1 VPLDPTP
8 VPEELCGLR
17 IALCVSGGI
26 AAYKVVDL
34 ASALTQAGSQVRVA
48 MTPAAMRFVGPPTF
62 QGVTGN
68 PVLTGLWSADG
79 SPEPHVF
86 LGDWAQVILV
96 APATANVIS
105 RMAGGRSDDIVTATL
120 LASRCPVVMAPAMND
135 AMWAKP
141 AVQENIAALRR
152 RGVTV
157 VEPESGHLASG
168 HEGAGRLAGAS
179 TILNAMVHAVRS
191 RYDFAGRRV
200 VVTAGGTREPIDP
213 VRFISNYSSGKM
225 GFALASAAADRGAKV
240 TLVSAAAH
248 VAHHGVEIQHVDTA
262 EEMLAELRS
271 QLRGA
276 DLLLMAAAV
285 GDFRPSRAAKRKI
298 RREETPSLNLELEPI
313 PDLVASLAG
322 DEALAGVFRVG
333 FAAEDSDL
341 DAKGVEKMKRKGL
354 QAIIANDI
362 SRRDIGFGSEYNAG
376 VLLFADGSR
385 HELEKATKREMSD
398 KILDLVL
405 PHLKR

>member
-8 VPEELCGLR
+8 VPGELRGLR
-17 IALCVSGGI
+17 IALLVAGGI

-34 ASALTQAGSQVRVA
+34 ASALTQAGAQVRVA
-48 MTPAAMRFVGPPTF
+48 MTPSAMRFVGPPTF
-62 QGVTGN
+62 QGVTGQ
-68 PVLTGLWSADG
+68 PVVTGLWPADG
-79 SPEPHVF
+79 VAEPHVF
-86 LGDWAQVILV
+86 LGDWAQIILV

-141 AVQENIAALRR
+141 AVQENLASLRR

-179 TILNAMVHAVRS
+179 TILNAMVHGIRS
-191 RYDFAGRRV
+191 RYDFAGRHV

-240 TLVSAAAH
+240 TLITTANH
-248 VAHHGVEIQHVDTA
+248 PEHHGISPQRVDTA
-262 EEMLAELRS
+262 EEMLAALRS
-271 QLRGA
+271 QLKGA

-285 GDFRPSRAAKRKI
+285 GDFKPAKTAGQKI

-322 DEALAGVFRVG
+322 DPALTTVFRVG
-333 FAAEDSDL
+333 FAAEDSKL
-341 DAKGVEKMKRKGL
+341 DAKALDKLKRKGL
-354 QAIIANDI
+354 QAIVANDI
-362 SRRDIGFGSEYNAG
+362 SRRDIGFGSDYNAG

-385 HELEKATKREMSD
+385 HELEKATKREMAD
-398 KILDLVL
+398 RILDLVL
-405 PHLKR
+405 PQLKK

>member
-1 VPLDPTP
+1 MPLDPTP
-8 VPEELCGLR
+8 VPEELRGLR
-17 IALCVSGGI
+17 IALLVSGGI

-34 ASALTQAGSQVRVA
+34 ASALKQAGSQVRVA

-96 APATANVIS
+96 APATANVIGRIAS
-105 RMAGGRSDDIVTATL
+105 GRSDDIVTATL
-120 LASRCPVVMAPAMND
+120 LAARSLVVVAPAMND
-135 AMWAKP
+135 SMWSKP
-141 AVQENIAALRR
+141 AVQANIKALRQS
-152 RGVTV
+152 GLKV

-168 HEGAGRLAGAS
+168 HVGTGRLAGAAR
-179 TILNAMVHAVRS
+179 IFEVMAAAVRDS
-191 RYDFAGRRV
+191 YDMPGVRI

-225 GFALASAAADRGAKV
+225 GFALAAAAADRGAKV
-240 TLVSAAAH
+240 TLVTTGNH
-248 VAHHGVEIQHVDTA
+248 PEHRGIDVRRVDTA

-276 DLLLMAAAV
+276 DALFMAAAV
-285 GDFRPSRAAKRKI
+285 GDFRPAKTTDRKI
-298 RREETPSLNLELEPI
+298 RREDTPNLTLELEPI
-313 PDLVASLAG
+313 PDLVATLAG
-322 DEALAGVFRVG
+322 DPDLAKVFRLG
-333 FAAEDSDL
+333 FAAEDSAL
-341 DAKGVEKMKRKGL
+341 DARAVEKMKRKGL
-354 QAIIANDI
+354 HAIVANDI
-362 SRRDIGFGSEYNAG
+362 SRHDIGFGSEYNAG

-385 HELEKATKREMSD
+385 HELEKATKREMAD
-398 KILDLVL
+398 RILDLVL
-405 PHLKR
+405 PQLKK